1 MIDRRAFSSEVGT
14 GSLEENAR
22 NQKLA
27 VDCAFMAQALGLG
40 ARNLGATWPNPSVGA
55 IVTRD
60 TPDGPVVVA
69 RGLTQPGGRPHGEA
83 LAFARAG
90 AAAMGGTL
98 YVTLEPCS
106 HRSLR
111 GGIPCVE
118 HTILSGVKRVVS
130 AMADPNPFIAGLGH
144 ALLRTAG
151 IEVVTGVLEDQAQ
164 RAHRGHVLRVT
175 QGRPMV
181 TFKIAR
187 TADGYAGGAG
197 GTPIA
202 VSSPMAGAWVH
213 LQRAHHDA
221 IMLGIGSVLSDDP
234 RLTVRLPGMA
244 DRSPVRVI
252 LDTHLRLPLA
262 SKLVRTAREI
272 PVWVI
277 AAEHAPIE
285 PELELVAAGVEVMR
299 VAAAPD
305 GHLDLRE
312 ALTLLGTRGITRV
325 FSEGGPRIGE
335 KLALAGLADEVIVST
350 SPKTLGEP
358 GVVAVRPG
366 LAGLLANPD
375 LYRLAETELIGGD
388 RFEQFVRRG

>member
-1 MIDRRAFSSEVGT
+1 MTDRD
-14 GSLEENAR
+14 
-22 NQKLA
+22 A
-27 VDCAFMAQALGLG
+27 VDRVFMAQALAYG

-60 TPDGPVVVA
+60 TPDGPIVVA
-69 RGLTQPGGRPHGEA
+69 RGLTQAGGRPHGEA

-90 AAAMGGTL
+90 AASMGGTL

-118 HTILSGVKRVVS
+118 HTILSGVRRVVS
-130 AMADPNPFIAGLGH
+130 AMTDPNPFIAGLGH

-151 IEVVTGVLEDQAQ
+151 IEVVTGVLREEAE

-197 GTPIA
+197 GKPIA
-202 VSSPMAGAWVH
+202 VSSPAAGAWVH

-234 RLTVRLPGMA
+234 QLTVRLPGMA
-244 DRSPVRVI
+244 ERSPVRVI
-252 LDTHLRLPLA
+252 LDTHLRLPLTA
-262 SKLVRTAREI
+262 RLVRTAREV

-277 AAEHAPIE
+277 AAETAPVE
-285 PELELVAAGVEVMR
+285 PETALVAAGVEVMR
-299 VAAAPD
+299 VSAAPD
-305 GHLDLRE
+305 GHLDLGE
-312 ALTLLGTRGITRV
+312 ALKLLGTRGITRV

-350 SPKTLGEP
+350 SPKMLGQP
-358 GVVAVRPG
+358 GIVAVRPG
-366 LAGLLANPD
+366 LAGLLTDPD
-375 LYRLAETELIGGD
+375 LYRLAETEWIGGD

>member
-1 MIDRRAFSSEVGT
+1 MTDPRALSSDA
-14 GSLEENAR
+14 GSGPREENAPNR
-22 NQKLA
+22 KLA
-27 VDCAFMAQALGLG
+27 ADRAFMAQALAYG

-60 TPDGPVVVA
+60 TRDGPVVVA

-197 GTPIA
+197 ATPLA
-202 VSSPMAGAWVH
+202 VSCATAGAWVH
-213 LQRAHHDA
+213 LQRARHDA

-234 RLTVRLPGMA
+234 QLTVRLPGLA
-244 DRSPVRVI
+244 GRSPVRVI
-252 LDTHLRLPLA
+252 LDTHLRLPLT
-262 SKLVRTAREI
+262 SKLVRTAREV

-277 AAEHAPIE
+277 AAETAPVRLE
-285 PELELVAAGVEVMR
+285 AELVAAGVEVMR
-299 VAAAPD
+299 VGLGPD

-350 SPKTLGEP
+350 SPKTLGEA
-358 GVVAVRPG
+358 GIVAVRPG
-366 LAGLLANPD
+366 LAGLLADPD

-388 RFEQFVRRG
+388 RFEHFVRRG

>member
-1 MIDRRAFSSEVGT
+1 MPEDDRPGQR
-14 GSLEENAR
+14 
-22 NQKLA
+22 
-27 VDCAFMAQALGLG
+27 VDRLFMAQALGLG
-40 ARNLGATWPNPSVGA
+40 ARHLGATWPNPSVGA

-60 TPDGPVVVA
+60 TADGPVVVA

-118 HTILSGVKRVVS
+118 HTILSGVRRVVS

-151 IEVVTGVLEDQAQ
+151 IEVVTGVLEEQAQ

-197 GTPIA
+197 GRPIA
-202 VSSPMAGAWVH
+202 VSSPPAGAWVH

-234 RLTVRLPGMA
+234 QLTVRLPGLA
-244 DRSPVRVI
+244 GRSPVRVI
-252 LDTHLRLPLA
+252 LDSHLKLPLA
-262 SKLVRTAREI
+262 SKLVRTARDI

-277 AAEHAPIE
+277 AAEAAPVE
-285 PELELVAAGVEVMR
+285 AEAALVASGVEVMR
-299 VAAAPD
+299 VAAGPD

-335 KLALAGLADEVIVST
+335 KLALEGLADEVIVST
-350 SPKTLGEP
+350 SPKRLGEP
-358 GVVAVRPG
+358 GIVAVRPG
-366 LAGLLANPD
+366 LAGLLADPD
-375 LYRLAETELIGGD
+375 LYRLAGTEWIGGD
-388 RFEQFVRRG
+388 RFEHFVRRG

>member
-1 MIDRRAFSSEVGT
+1 MIDPRAFSSGADT
-14 GSLEENAR
+14 ASRQENAPT
-22 NQKLA
+22 QKQA
-27 VDCAFMAQALGLG
+27 IDRAFMRQALAYGARGLG
-40 ARNLGATWPNPSVGA
+40 TTSTNPSVGA

-69 RGLTQPGGRPHGEA
+69 RGHTQPGGRPHGEA
-83 LAFARAG
+83 HAFSRAG
-90 AAAMGGTL
+90 AASMGGTL

-106 HRSLR
+106 HRSVR

-130 AMADPNPFIAGLGH
+130 AMSDPNPFIAGLGH

-151 IEVVTGVLEDQAQ
+151 IEVTVGVLEDEARQ
-164 RAHRGHVLRVT
+164 AHRGYLTRIT

-197 GTPIA
+197 GVPLA
-202 VSSPMAGAWVH
+202 VSSPVAGGWVH
-213 LQRAHHDA
+213 LQRAHYDA

-244 DRSPVRVI
+244 DRSPIRVI
-252 LDTHLRLPLA
+252 LDTHLRLPLT
-262 SKLVRTAREI
+262 SKLVRTAREV

-277 AAEHAPIE
+277 AAETAPVE
-285 PELELVAAGVEVMR
+285 PEQALVEAGVEVMR
-299 VAAAPD
+299 VSRGRD

-312 ALTLLGTRGITRV
+312 ALTLLGTRGINRV

-350 SPKTLGEP
+350 APKTLGQP
-358 GVVAVRPG
+358 GIVAVRPG
-366 LAGLLANPD
+366 LAAELADPD
-375 LYRLAETELIGGD
+375 LYALVETGLIGQD
-388 RFEQFVRRG
+388 RFEHFTRRG

>member
-1 MIDRRAFSSEVGT
+1 MTDRD
-14 GSLEENAR
+14 
-22 NQKLA
+22 A
-27 VDCAFMAQALGLG
+27 VDRAFMAQALDLG
-40 ARNLGATWPNPSVGA
+40 ARNLGRTWPNPSVGA
-55 IVTRD
+55 IVTQD

-69 RGLTQPGGRPHGEA
+69 RGLTQAGGRPHGEA

-164 RAHRGHVLRVT
+164 RAHCGHVLRVT
-175 QGRPMV
+175 RGRPMV

-197 GTPIA
+197 ATPIA
-202 VSSPMAGAWVH
+202 VSSPAAGAWVH

-221 IMLGIGSVLSDDP
+221 IMLGVGSVLSDDP
-234 RLTVRLPGMA
+234 QLTVRLPGMA

-252 LDTHLRLPLA
+252 LDSYLKLPLA
-262 SKLVRTAREI
+262 SKLARTAREV

-277 AAEHAPIE
+277 AAETAPVE
-285 PELELVAAGVEVMR
+285 PEAALVAAGVEVMR
-299 VAAAPD
+299 VGAAPD
-305 GHLDLRE
+305 GHLDLHE

-335 KLALAGLADEVIVST
+335 KLALAGLADEVVVST
-350 SPKTLGEP
+350 SPKALGEP
-358 GVVAVRPG
+358 GIVALRPG
-366 LAGLLANPD
+366 LAGLLADPD
-375 LYRLAETELIGGD
+375 LYRLAGTELIGGD
-388 RFEQFVRRG
+388 RFEHFVRRG

>member
-1 MIDRRAFSSEVGT
+1 MTDRDAVDRAFMT
-14 GSLEENAR
+14 
-22 NQKLA
+22 
-27 VDCAFMAQALGLG
+27 QALDLG
-40 ARNLGATWPNPSVGA
+40 ARNLGRTWPNPSVGA
-55 IVTRD
+55 IVTQD

-69 RGLTQPGGRPHGEA
+69 RGLTQAGGRPHGEA

-164 RAHRGHVLRVT
+164 RAHHGHVLRVT

-197 GTPIA
+197 ATPIA
-202 VSSPMAGAWVH
+202 VSSPAASAWVH

-221 IMLGIGSVLSDDP
+221 IMLGVGSVLSDDP
-234 RLTVRLPGMA
+234 QLTVRLPGMA

-252 LDTHLRLPLA
+252 LDSYLKLPLA
-262 SKLVRTAREI
+262 SKLARTAREV

-277 AAEHAPIE
+277 AAETAPVE
-285 PELELVAAGVEVMR
+285 PEAALVAAGVEVMR
-299 VAAAPD
+299 VGAAPD
-305 GHLDLRE
+305 GHLDLHE

-335 KLALAGLADEVIVST
+335 KLALAGLADEVVVST
-350 SPKTLGEP
+350 SPKALGEP
-358 GVVAVRPG
+358 GIVALRPG
-366 LAGLLANPD
+366 LAGLLADPD
-375 LYRLAETELIGGD
+375 LYRLAGTELIGGD
-388 RFEQFVRRG
+388 RFEHFVRRG